1 MRLLR
6 PTHLHIMK
14 KFFST
19 LIIAVCAIFA
29 AQAQDIKFGVKGGLN
44 VASMTDIDAGSK
56 ISGHIGG
63 FANFN
68 FKKWAIQP
76 ELLFSGQGAKYE
88 LPGDDGKYALSYIN
102 IPVLFQY
109 YFLPE
114 FYAEAGPQMGFLLS
128 AKAKAGDVS
137 VDVKDGFKTVDIGSA
152 IGVGYKFPI
161 GVGVYARYNFGFTDL
176 IDGNADPRNSVFQL
190 GASYTFGGK

>member
-1 MRLLR
+1 
-6 PTHLHIMK
+6 MK
-14 KFFST
+14 K
-19 LIIAVCAIFA
+19 LILTAIIGICGIFA

-44 VASMTDIDAGSK
+44 VASLSDLNGSSK
-56 ISGHIGG
+56 LSGHIGG
-63 FANFN
+63 FANFKFTN
-68 FKKWAIQP
+68 WAIQP
-76 ELLFSGQGAKYE
+76 EILFSGQGTNDVLNSDTKW
-88 LPGDDGKYALSYIN
+88 ALSYIN

-109 YFLPE
+109 YFLPQ

-128 AKAKAGDVS
+128 AKSKNNGVS
-137 VDVKDGFKTVDIGSA
+137 VDIKDAFKTVDIVSA

-176 IDGNADPRNSVFQL
+176 VDGTVDPRNSVFQL

>member
-1 MRLLR
+1 MRLLS
-6 PTHLHIMK
+6 PIHLHIMK
-14 KFFST
+14 KLLLT
-19 LIIAVCAIFA
+19 ATIAICGIFA

-44 VASMTDIDAGSK
+44 LATLSDVDGSSK
-56 ISGHIGG
+56 LSGHIGG
-63 FANFN
+63 FANFKFTN
-68 FKKWAIQP
+68 WALQP
-76 ELLFSGQGAKYE
+76 EIMFSGQGANDIGI
-88 LPGDDGKYALSYIN
+88 GDSKWALSYIN

-109 YFLPE
+109 YFMPE

-128 AKAKAGDVS
+128 AKSKNDGVS
-137 VDVKDGFKTVDIGSA
+137 VDIKDGFKTVDIGSA

-176 IDGNADPRNSVFQL
+176 VDGSLDPRNSFFQL